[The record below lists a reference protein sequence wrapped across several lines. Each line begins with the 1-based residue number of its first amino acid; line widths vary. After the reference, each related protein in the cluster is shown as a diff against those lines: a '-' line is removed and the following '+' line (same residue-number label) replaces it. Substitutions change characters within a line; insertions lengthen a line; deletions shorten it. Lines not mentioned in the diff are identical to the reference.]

1 MGGERRA
8 HQMGEWEL
16 AVAGGVVRNSVVSRL
31 PHSFH
36 KEVVVSETVAPR
48 RSFVARLFKGAAI
61 IGAAPALSALA
72 CAPAP
77 EAASAAATPATAP
90 PADELDTWVASFH
103 GTYKSLYDCVHPGGG
118 PDGVLYAR
126 NFMTAS
132 QDKLATKDS
141 DMSVIV
147 SFRHLATP
155 YGFNDAMWA
164 KYPQLA
170 EVLKVD
176 DPATGKRATR
186 NVPLKDEVMGFA
198 GASIPALTARGVQFA
213 VCGAA
218 TTFLAGVIAGKTGD
232 AKAIEAE
239 LAANLIPSARIVPAG
254 VVIVQR
260 AQKGGFTYT
269 FAG

>member
-1 MGGERRA
+1 MSDA
-8 HQMGEWEL
+8 
-16 AVAGGVVRNSVVSRL
+16 
-31 PHSFH
+31 
-36 KEVVVSETVAPR
+36 TAPR
-48 RSFVARLFKGAAI
+48 RSFIARLFKGAAV
-61 IGAAPALSALA
+61 IGTAPALAALA

-77 EAASAAATPATAP
+77 EAAATTTTTPSAAP
-90 PADELDTWVASFH
+90 PADELDSWVAGMN
-103 GTYKSLYDCVHPGGG
+103 GTYKSLYDCVQPGGG
-118 PDGVLYAR
+118 PDGLLFAR

-132 QDKLATKDS
+132 QEKLGTKDS

-147 SFRHLATP
+147 SFRHFATP

-164 KYPQLA
+164 KYPQFA
-170 EVLKVD
+170 EMLKVTD
-176 DPATGKRATR
+176 ATTKKAAVR
-186 NVPLKDEVMGFA
+186 NVPLHDEVMGFP
-198 GASIPALTARGVQFA
+198 GASMPALAARGVQFA

-239 LAANLIPSARIVPAG
+239 LNANLIPNARIVPAG